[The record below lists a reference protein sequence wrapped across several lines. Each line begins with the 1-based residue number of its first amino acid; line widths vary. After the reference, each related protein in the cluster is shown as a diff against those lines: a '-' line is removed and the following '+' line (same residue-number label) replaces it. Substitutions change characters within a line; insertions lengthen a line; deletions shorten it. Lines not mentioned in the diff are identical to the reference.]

1 MKKLILALAVMMTA
15 GLSQAATVKPVD
27 VNRKVVTAFYSA
39 FNQAKNVSWRE
50 SANFLIAEF
59 NLNNQVMYA
68 YYKPDGSFIGIIHHL
83 LSTDLPY
90 NLKKSLRKNYSDYW
104 VTDLFKL
111 ETDHGAAYY
120 VNLEN
125 GTETVLLNT
134 NEYNVWATYKIT
146 PDSEKGTASF

>member
-1 MKKLILALAVMMTA
+1 MKKLVLALAVMMTA
-15 GLSQAATVKPVD
+15 GVSQAATVKPVD

-50 SANFLIAEF
+50 SANFLVAEF

-90 NLKKSLRKNYSDYW
+90 NLKNSLRKNYSDYW

-111 ETDHGAAYY
+111 ETDQGAAYY

-134 NEYNVWATYKIT
+134 DEYNVWTTYKII
-146 PDSEKGTASF
+146 PDSEKGTGSF

>member
-1 MKKLILALAVMMTA
+1 MKKLVLALAVMMTA
-15 GLSQAATVKPVD
+15 GVSQAATVKPVD
-27 VNRKVVTAFYSA
+27 VNRKVVTASYSA

-50 SANFLIAEF
+50 SANFLVAEF

-90 NLKKSLRKNYSDYW
+90 NLNKSLRKNYSDYW

-111 ETDHGAAYY
+111 ETDQGAAYY

-134 NEYNVWATYKIT
+134 DEYNVWTTYEIT

>member
-1 MKKLILALAVMMTA
+1 MMIA
-15 GLSQAATVKPVD
+15 GLSQAAAVKPID
-27 VNRKVVTAFYSA
+27 VNRKVVTAFYSV

-50 SANFLIAEF
+50 SANFVVAEF
-59 NLNNQVMYA
+59 SLNNQVMYA
-68 YYKPDGSFIGIIHHL
+68 YYKRDGSFIGIIRHL
-83 LSTDLPY
+83 LTTDLPY

-111 ETDHGAAYY
+111 ETGQGTAYY

-134 NEYNVWATYKIT
+134 NEYNVWTTYKIT
-146 PDSEKGTASF
+146 RDSEKGTASF